1 MRGSYHRCRA
11 PPRFPCRLPAG
22 CRCLYHRPR
31 AHATPRPVDGP
42 LRAVRCRVA
51 QACGAA
57 VPGNSAPTPGLGVR
71 ARTRFQPSDGTDRRL
86 GWLYPLRYSRGAAT
100 RACGAAG
107 GEAAERVGRYLT
119 FWPTCR
125 LEMKK
130 RVLVVLQCLSFS
142 EKENGHVISSC
153 FFIIW
158 D

>member
-1 MRGSYHRCRA
+1 VAR
-11 PPRFPCRLPAG
+11 PCPG
-22 CRCLYHRPR
+22 T
-31 AHATPRPVDGP
+31 AH
-42 LRAVRCRVA
+42 
-51 QACGAA
+51 Q
-57 VPGNSAPTPGLGVR
+57 PGLGD
-71 ARTRFQPSDGTDRRL
+71 RTRTRYQPSDGSDRRL
-86 GWLYPLRYSRGAAT
+86 GWLQPLRYSRGAAT

-153 FFIIW
+153 FFYNLLGLIASL
-158 D
+158 